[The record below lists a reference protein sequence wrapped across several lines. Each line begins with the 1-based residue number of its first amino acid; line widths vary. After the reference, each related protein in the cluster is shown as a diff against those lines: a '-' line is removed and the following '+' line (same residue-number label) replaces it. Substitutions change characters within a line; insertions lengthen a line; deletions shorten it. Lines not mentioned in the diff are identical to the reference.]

1 MRLILLGAPGAGKGT
16 QAQFICEQFKIP
28 QISTGDMLRA
38 AIKDGTELGLK
49 VKEIMN
55 SGGLVSDDIII
66 DLVKERI
73 SQPDCENGF
82 LFDGRAGRR
91 DRQPFSR
98 SPCSPGLRSRVPR

>member
-1 MRLILLGAPGAGKGT
+1 MRLILLGAPPAGTGT

-55 SGGLVSDDIII
+55 SGGLVSDDVII
-66 DLVKERI
+66 DLVKERK
-73 SQPDCENGF
+73 PTR
-82 LFDGRAGRR
+82 LRKWLLVRW
-91 DRQPFSR
+91 FSAHH
-98 SPCSPGLRSRVPR
+98 PASRCDERGWR